1 MDARLEWMLNAL
13 AAVIVVTVLIVL
25 GWETESRVRLLQAEV
40 RALHQGM
47 IEAGY
52 VQYEPKITERTKE

>member
-13 AAVIVVTVLIVL
+13 VAVIVVTVLVVL
-25 GWETESRVRLLQAEV
+25 AVETGSRVTQLQAEV
-40 RALHQGM
+40 RALHQSM

-52 VQYEPKITERTKE
+52 VQYEPRITERTKE